1 MVNLP
6 MNEQFHNLNFYT
18 MKKIILSMASLIM
31 VFWASA
37 QVNFSG
43 YHGKYG
49 EATPIANFE
58 TKGLALGDLS
68 YVVAADAKMPTI
80 GGFAN
85 TIKRIVFA
93 QHNTNLG
100 TSTVDFNNYAHY
112 TYVNSTQNT
121 QNKFDTYFGD
131 GYVVNDVIRIE
142 NSSPERFALCGY
154 VEYTDLSGS
163 STVPAV
169 NRGFVMVVDANG
181 NPQWYRE
188 YQGAGFPL
196 VFSSMV
202 NTTNGNIVLCGSKK
216 NCSNA
221 SAVFMMVTAANGTI
235 ISNSAKEFSQTGFDS
250 EYNQVI
256 RIRGG
261 ISSSHPGTFAFAGTG
276 RKKVIPGVGT
286 VCGDIL
292 VSIIPFE
299 STGSGLAIFP
309 VVNGSQHG
317 TTNLYTKSSSN
328 IYLAE
333 TGKTIAYFEVNG
345 VKSLIVGSESQTFSG
360 GTFTNKKIVLSSF
373 DIANNPF
380 NTDLPTWN
388 KEYNIGL
395 PSINLADM
403 KIQTFTG
410 TIPPA
415 NQNVTFPIIN
425 VLCNSNNGVGFTESC
440 ILEVEG
446 LYGTINTQLTP
457 GGYTLS
463 CKRISVDGNNNI
475 FSSNL
480 LVNPS
485 RSLMVSS
492 IVPNPANQSYE
503 VFSAIK
509 KNVSAS
515 NPECNLQEL
524 GCSDT
529 DITFT
534 KVQNVHVALTATF
547 TQITMIKKT
556 LALGKS
562 LSVCANDFVECTC
575 TPALLNSISRVIPD
589 PDVILSLSNGNIC
602 PDATYFLTLYDP
614 IFNTTHKL
622 DVKNIIPTNSTSSP
636 SVNMNSAAWINNPDV
651 NTLYI
656 WKLITTCPDGQSF
669 AIGDNMLKSNQTN
682 SSGADP
688 VIAPSSSPSFN
699 QNTMEAEE
707 EKLLNLFPNPASEEL
722 TIDFFAKGVDVG
734 VSIDI
739 LNSQSQLIQQVI
751 TNEKRCNCRQT
762 IQTDISALANGLYY
776 LRITQGETSEYKKF
790 VVNR

>member
-1 MVNLP
+1 
-6 MNEQFHNLNFYT
+6 
-18 MKKIILSMASLIM
+18 MKKIILSIASLIM

-37 QVNFSG
+37 QVNFAG

-49 EATPIANFE
+49 EATPISNLE
-58 TKGLALGDLS
+58 TKGMALGDLS
-68 YVVAADAKMPTI
+68 YVVAADAKIPTI
-80 GGFAN
+80 GGFTN

-93 QHNTNLG
+93 NHNTNAG
-100 TSTVDFNNYAHY
+100 SSTVNFNNYAHY

-188 YQGAGFPL
+188 YQGGGFPL

-202 NTTNGNIVLCGSKK
+202 NTTNGNIMLCGSKK
-216 NCSNA
+216 NCSNV
-221 SAVFMMVTAANGTI
+221 SAVFIMVTAANGTI

-261 ISSSHPGTFAFAGTG
+261 ITSSHPGTFALVGTG
-276 RKKVIPGVGT
+276 RKKVIPVVGT

-292 VSIIPFE
+292 VSVIPFE
-299 STGSGLAIFP
+299 STSSGLAIFP
-309 VVNGSQHG
+309 VVNGSPHG

-345 VKSLIVGSESQTFSG
+345 AKSLIVGSETQTFSN
-360 GTFTNKKIVLSSF
+360 GTFSNKKIVLSSF
-373 DIANNPF
+373 DIANNGF

-395 PSINLADM
+395 PSISLADM

-410 TIPPA
+410 TIPPT

-425 VLCNSNNGVGFTESC
+425 VLVNSNNGGGFAESG

-446 LYGTINTQLTP
+446 LSGSVNTQLTP

-463 CKRISVDGNNNI
+463 CKRISMDGSNNI
-475 FSSNL
+475 FSTNL
-480 LVNPS
+480 LINPS

-492 IVPNPANQSYE
+492 FVPNASNQSFE
-503 VFSAIK
+503 VFSAVK

-515 NPECNLQEL
+515 SPECNLQEL
-524 GCSDT
+524 GCSEN

-534 KVQNVHVALTATF
+534 KVQNVHVTLTATF
-547 TQITMIKKT
+547 TQVTMVKKT
-556 LALGKS
+556 LSLGKS
-562 LSVCANDFVECTC
+562 LSACAADFEECAC
-575 TPALLNSISRVIPD
+575 SPAILNSITRVMGD
-589 PDVILSLSNGNIC
+589 PNVILSISNGNIC
-602 PDATYFLTLYDP
+602 SDATYNIVLYDP
-614 IFNTTHKL
+614 FGNTTHSL
-622 DVKNIIPTNSTSSP
+622 DIKSSIPLNSTLSITINLNNASW
-636 SVNMNSAAWINNPDV
+636 VNSNGINPDA
-651 NTLYI
+651 NTLYL
-656 WKLITTCPDGQSF
+656 WKLITVCPDGQSF
-669 AIGDNMLKSNQTN
+669 AIGDNVLKSNQTN
-682 SSGADP
+682 SSGINP

-699 QNTMEAEE
+699 QNAMEPEE

-722 TIDFFAKGVDVG
+722 TIDFFAQGADVG

-762 IQTDISALANGLYY
+762 IQTDISGLSSGMYY

>member
-1 MVNLP
+1 
-6 MNEQFHNLNFYT
+6 
-18 MKKIILSMASLIM
+18 MKKITLSIASLIM

-37 QVNFSG
+37 QTDFSA

-49 EATPIANFE
+49 EVTPITNFE
-58 TKGLALGDLS
+58 SKGIALGDAS
-68 YVVAADAKMPTI
+68 YIVACDAKMPTI
-80 GGFAN
+80 GTLPN
-85 TIKRIVFA
+85 TIKRIVLA
-93 QHNTNLG
+93 AHNTTPG
-100 TSTVDFNNYAHY
+100 SSTVDFNAYSHY

-188 YQGAGFPL
+188 YQGGGFPL
-196 VFSSMV
+196 VFNSMV
-202 NTTNGNIVLCGSKK
+202 NTTNGNIMLCGSKK
-216 NCSNA
+216 NCSNVG
-221 SAVFMMVTAANGTI
+221 AVFIMVTAANGTI

-261 ISSSHPGTFAFAGTG
+261 ISSSHPGTFAFVGTG

-299 STGSGLAIFP
+299 NTSSGLLISP
-309 VVNGSQHG
+309 VVNGSPHG

-345 VKSLIVGSESQTFSG
+345 AKSLIVGSESQTFSS

-373 DIANNPF
+373 DIVNNPI

-395 PSINLADM
+395 PSISLADM

-425 VLCNSNNGVGFTESC
+425 VLVNSNNVGGFAESG

-446 LYGTINTQLTP
+446 LSGTVNTQLTP

-463 CKRISVDGNNNI
+463 CKRISIDGSNNL
-475 FSSNL
+475 FSTNL

-492 IVPNPANQSYE
+492 FVPNASNQSFE
-503 VFSAIK
+503 VLSAVK
-509 KNVSAS
+509 KNVSALS
-515 NPECNLQEL
+515 PECNLQEL
-524 GCSDT
+524 GCSEN

-534 KVQNVHVALTATF
+534 KIQNVHVTLTATF
-547 TQITMIKKT
+547 TQVTMVKKT
-556 LALGKS
+556 LSLGKS
-562 LSVCANDFVECTC
+562 LSACAADFEECTC
-575 TPALLNSISRVIPD
+575 TPALLNSISRVIGD
-589 PDVILSLSNGNIC
+589 PNVILSLSNGNIC
-602 PDATYFLTLYDP
+602 PDATYTLTLYDP
-614 IFNTTHKL
+614 IFNTTHTL
-622 DVKNIIPTNSTSSP
+622 DVKSIIPTNSSSSP
-636 SVNMNSAAWINNPDV
+636 SVDINSASWINNPDV

-669 AIGDNMLKSNQTN
+669 AIGDNILKSNQIN

-688 VIAPSSSPSFN
+688 LIAPSFN
-699 QNTMEAEE
+699 QNAIEIEE
-707 EKLLNLFPNPASEEL
+707 EKQFNLFPNPASDEL
-722 TIDFFAKGVDVG
+722 TIDFFAKGADVG

-739 LNSQSQLIQQVI
+739 LNGQSQLIQQVI

-762 IQTDISALANGLYY
+762 IQTDISTLANGMYY